1 MEEKEV
7 ALCSASLLGGLF
19 SLYVLL
25 LSRDIPSL
33 SLARSLCVS
42 TVCRRVGRLRQLIL
56 LYLPSHLDYGVGI
69 TLLTPNISH

>member
-25 LSRDIPSL
+25 LSRDSL
-33 SLARSLCVS
+33 SLALSVHLLSVGESVVYDSLSYS
-42 TVCRRVGRLRQLIL
+42 T
-56 LYLPSHLDYGVGI
+56 YLP
-69 TLLTPNISH
+69 ISTMG

>member
-25 LSRDIPSL
+25 LSRGSL
-33 SLARSLCVS
+33 SLSLSVHLLSVGESVVYDSLSYS
-42 TVCRRVGRLRQLIL
+42 T
-56 LYLPSHLDYGVGI
+56 YLP
-69 TLLTPNISH
+69 ISTMG

>member
-25 LSRDIPSL
+25 LSRDSL
-33 SLARSLCVS
+33 SLSRSLCAS

-56 LYLPSHLDYGVGI
+56 LYLPSHLDDGLGI
-69 TLLTPNISH
+69 TLLTHNISH

>member
-25 LSRDIPSL
+25 LSRDSL
-33 SLARSLCVS
+33 SRSLCAS

-56 LYLPSHLDYGVGI
+56 LYLPSHLDYGIGI

>member
-25 LSRDIPSL
+25 LSRDSL
-33 SLARSLCVS
+33 SLALSVHLLSVGESVVYDGLSYS
-42 TVCRRVGRLRQLIL
+42 T
-56 LYLPSHLDYGVGI
+56 YLP
-69 TLLTPNISH
+69 ISTMG

>member
-25 LSRDIPSL
+25 LSRGSL
-33 SLARSLCVS
+33 SLSLCAS

-56 LYLPSHLDYGVGI
+56 LYLPSHLDYGVRI
-69 TLLTPNISH
+69 ALLTHNISH

>member
-25 LSRDIPSL
+25 LSRDILSLSL
-33 SLARSLCVS
+33 SLALSVY
-42 TVCRRVGRLRQLIL
+42 L
-56 LYLPSHLDYGVGI
+56 LSVEESVVYDGLSYSPYLP
-69 TLLTPNISH
+69 ISTMG

>member
-25 LSRDIPSL
+25 LSRDSL
-33 SLARSLCVS
+33 SRSLCAS
-42 TVCRRVGRLRQLIL
+42 AVCKRVGRLRQLIL
-56 LYLPSHLDYGVGI
+56 LYLPSHLDYGIGI
-69 TLLTPNISH
+69 TLPTPNISH

>member
-1 MEEKEV
+1 MREV

-33 SLARSLCVS
+33 SLSLALSVY
-42 TVCRRVGRLRQLIL
+42 L
-56 LYLPSHLDYGVGI
+56 LSVEESVVYDGLSYSPYLP
-69 TLLTPNISH
+69 ISTMG